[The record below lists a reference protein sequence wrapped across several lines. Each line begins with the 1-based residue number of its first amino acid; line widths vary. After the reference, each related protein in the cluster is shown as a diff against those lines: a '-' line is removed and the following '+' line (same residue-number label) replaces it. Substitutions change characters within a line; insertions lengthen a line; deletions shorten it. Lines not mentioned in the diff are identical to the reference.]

1 MLEDDKSDYE
11 VFASVSVENSDFKPT
26 SIVSILPIFEE
37 FDESIRTIECIAESL
52 DITKASGPD
61 KIPANVFKNCA
72 RTFSES
78 LTQMF
83 Y

>member
-11 VFASVSVENSDFKPT
+11 VFASVFVENSDFKPT

-52 DITKASGPD
+52 VITKASGLDETP
-61 KIPANVFKNCA
+61 PNVFKNCA
-72 RTFSES
+72 RT
-78 LTQMF
+78 LANP
-83 Y
+83 